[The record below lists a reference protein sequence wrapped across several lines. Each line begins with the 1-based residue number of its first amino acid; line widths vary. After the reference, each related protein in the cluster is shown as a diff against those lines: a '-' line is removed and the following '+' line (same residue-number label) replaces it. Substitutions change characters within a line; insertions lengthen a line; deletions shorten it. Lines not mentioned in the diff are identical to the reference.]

1 MGNNN
6 LKRTIISMSI
16 LVIVIAMSYLF
27 IRFLPYILLVVLIAY
42 IAYKITRFFSNTNRR
57 TDDFYDNHQTQ
68 NQPFNS
74 SDTEENEFDTD
85 KAIDIEYK
93 EVDKDKK

>member
-6 LKRTIISMSI
+6 FKRTIISMSI
-16 LVIVIAMSYLF
+16 LVIVIAVSYLF
-27 IRFLPYILLVVLIAY
+27 IRFLPYILLGVLIAY
-42 IAYKITRFFSNTNRR
+42 IAYKITRFFSNRR
-57 TDDFYDNHQTQ
+57 NDGFYDNNQ
-68 NQPFNS
+68 NENQSFNS
-74 SDTEENEFDTD
+74 TDTEENEFDTD

>member
-16 LVIVIAMSYLF
+16 LVIVIAVSYLF
-27 IRFLPYILLVVLIAY
+27 IRFLPYILLGILIAY
-42 IAYKITRFFSNTNRR
+42 IAYKITRLFSNRR
-57 TDDFYDNHQTQ
+57 NDDIYDNHQTQ

-74 SDTEENEFDTD
+74 PDTEENEFDTD